1 MVCTGG
7 MPVHLTPAQLTALT
21 VLAAASVVWLLVL
34 TRVLRRMR
42 ARAAAHAALRAVP
55 GIPALPALPVLRAR
69 ERTGPHRE
77 TVELTVAEE
86 DAFAGLVRRLGDG
99 R

>member
-1 MVCTGG
+1 

-21 VLAAASVVWLLVL
+21 VLAVASVVWLLVL
-34 TRVLRRMR
+34 TRILSRMR

-55 GIPALPALPVLRAR
+55 VLPARPPVVPVLRSR

-77 TVELTVAEE
+77 NVELTVAEE
-86 DAFAGLVRRLGDG
+86 DAFAGLVRRLGHG

>member
-1 MVCTGG
+1 

-21 VLAAASVVWLLVL
+21 VLAVASVVWLLVL
-34 TRVLRRMR
+34 TRILRRMR
-42 ARAAAHAALRAVP
+42 ARAAAHAALYAVP
-55 GIPALPALPVLRAR
+55 VLPARPDALPVPRNR

-77 TVELTVAEE
+77 NVELTVAEE